1 MRKKFSARAA
11 ALGMSGVLL
20 TSALTGC
27 TFGFAS
33 DPDDPN
39 AVKEEVPID
48 MTTDTFQYDTSL
60 SGTSIVIMNTKAEI
74 QTALEKIAKVFEE
87 KAGVHIEIMPVTDGF
102 SLYQSSQPLQLRKP
116 ADTFHSGYDRC
127 HCTGRRKSS
136 RLKQ

>member
-39 AVKEEVPID
+39 AVKEVRWRVR
-48 MTTDTFQYDTSL
+48 QTS
-60 SGTSIVIMNTKAEI
+60 
-74 QTALEKIAKVFEE
+74 
-87 KAGVHIEIMPVTDGF
+87 
-102 SLYQSSQPLQLRKP
+102 SSPN
-116 ADTFHSGYDRC
+116 
-127 HCTGRRKSS
+127 
-136 RLKQ
+136 

>member
-48 MTTDTFQYDTSL
+48 MTTDTFST
-60 SGTSIVIMNTKAEI
+60 IRRFPERV
-74 QTALEKIAKVFEE
+74 
-87 KAGVHIEIMPVTDGF
+87 
-102 SLYQSSQPLQLRKP
+102 SS
-116 ADTFHSGYDRC
+116 S
-127 HCTGRRKSS
+127 
-136 RLKQ
+136 

>member
-39 AVKEEVPID
+39 AVKKKCRS
-48 MTTDTFQYDTSL
+48 T
-60 SGTSIVIMNTKAEI
+60 
-74 QTALEKIAKVFEE
+74 
-87 KAGVHIEIMPVTDGF
+87 
-102 SLYQSSQPLQLRKP
+102 
-116 ADTFHSGYDRC
+116 
-127 HCTGRRKSS
+127 
-136 RLKQ
+136 